1 MHYFQSFLKWSRNGL
16 LSHFTLRSYCLPKVT
31 ESRDRISDS
40 YFFPLFDVPLQPPLS
55 PAFPSLSAFHLLSS
69 RHWLWQSSPFW
80 QEFLFWEMLT
90 MVTEGLAKSCTST
103 KFPTFQ
109 DCKFCCLDTDN
120 SPQTLHPL
128 VPSAPPQEHQVRS
141 TP

>member
-1 MHYFQSFLKWSRNGL
+1 MGFYPILHSAHIVCPRSLRAETEFQIL
-16 LSHFTLRSYCLPKVT
+16 T
-31 ESRDRISDS
+31 
-40 YFFPLFDVPLQPPLS
+40 FFPLFDVPLQPPIS

-109 DCKFCCLDTDN
+109 ECKFCCLDADN